1 MLVRCCRAERRPLA
15 RRRQASNISNP
26 PADLKIQLPELLV
39 RVEVLDK
46 KTLAILTKLC
56 YNKAKKGG
64 GTVAR
69 YKVITSKDHQ
79 YELRKKRKRI
89 HHIVDA
95 VYVLLM
101 LIGIVICGLN
111 QFNDLITG
119 VGLILMGIISIPIA
133 IFYVY
138 MYKNKWRPPLWY
150 DDPKYRQYV
159 DKKTKEKDFSE
170 IRFKIIFLT
179 VFLFLFSVG
188 LPIAG
193 ILRLLG
199 II

>member
-1 MLVRCCRAERRPLA
+1 M
-15 RRRQASNISNP
+15 
-26 PADLKIQLPELLV
+26 
-39 RVEVLDK
+39 
-46 KTLAILTKLC
+46 
-56 YNKAKKGG
+56 
-64 GTVAR
+64 AR

-79 YELRKKRKRI
+79 YELLKKRKRI
-89 HHIVDA
+89 RHIVDA
-95 VYVLLM
+95 IYILLM
-101 LIGIVICGLN
+101 LLGIVICGLY

-119 VGLILMGIISIPIA
+119 WGLILMGIISIPIA

-138 MYKNKWRPPLWY
+138 MYKNRWRFPLWY

-170 IRFKIIFLT
+170 IRFMIIFLT
-179 VFLFLFSVG
+179 VFLVLFSLG

>member
-1 MLVRCCRAERRPLA
+1 MQRHFGQIRTCE
-15 RRRQASNISNP
+15 
-26 PADLKIQLPELLV
+26 
-39 RVEVLDK
+39 
-46 KTLAILTKLC
+46 TLEILTKLW

-64 GTVAR
+64 DSVAR
-69 YKVITSKDHQ
+69 YKIITQKDDQ
-79 YELRKKRKRI
+79 YKILKKRKRI

-170 IRFKIIFLT
+170 IRFMIIFLT
-179 VFLFLFSVG
+179 VFLFLFSLG

>member
-1 MLVRCCRAERRPLA
+1 MQRHFGQIRTCE
-15 RRRQASNISNP
+15 
-26 PADLKIQLPELLV
+26 
-39 RVEVLDK
+39 
-46 KTLAILTKLC
+46 TLAILTKLC

-79 YELRKKRKRI
+79 YELLKKRKRI

-170 IRFKIIFLT
+170 IRFMIIFLT
-179 VFLFLFSVG
+179 VFLVLFSLG